1 MASKR
6 GTSTGPAR
14 TMVEDEQGR
23 RPFMRGIM
31 VHSLMSRG
39 VDFEDAY
46 AAATA
51 IRDKLR
57 GRPVVHRDEVARIVD
72 ELLGERLEERPV
84 ALLRTIDVVQGRER
98 RPFSKGVLA
107 QSLLAAALAPD
118 EAFRIAQEIEATL
131 LGRGFAE
138 IERSALRTLV
148 HETLAHTSERLAT
161 RYDVWRDFQASD
173 KPMILLLAGAPG
185 VGKTSLAQEVAYRL
199 GITGVTSTDAI
210 REVMRIMLSK
220 ELAPA
225 IHVSSYDAHTQVH
238 GLEQSEDPVIEA
250 YRNQAATVAIGAK
263 AMIRRAIAENT
274 SLILEGVSILPGLI
288 DPEEWRDSAHVIF
301 LAVATLEEDAFEG
314 RFAARGEHSGS
325 RPAHRYLRNLD
336 HILRIQEHIL
346 ELSDHHELPIVDND
360 SFEASVLSVLRH
372 VTETL
377 RKQGGNDGPSVA

>member
-6 GTSTGPAR
+6 GTEQGPAR
-14 TMVEDEQGR
+14 IMIEGEHGR

-51 IRDKLR
+51 IRDRLR
-57 GRPVVHRDEVARIVD
+57 GRELVHRDEVTEIV
-72 ELLGERLEERPV
+72 EEMLGERLEERPV
-84 ALLRTIDVVQGRER
+84 VLLRTITVREGENT

-131 LGRGFAE
+131 LSRGISDIDRA
-138 IERSALRTLV
+138 ALRELV
-148 HETLAHTSERLAT
+148 HETLARTSERLAT
-161 RYDVWRDFQASD
+161 RYRVWRDFQASD
-173 KPMILLLAGAPG
+173 KPMVLLLAGAPG
-185 VGKTSLAQEVAYRL
+185 VGKTSLAQEVAHRL
-199 GITGVTSTDAI
+199 SITGVTSTDGI
-210 REVMRIMLSK
+210 REVMRIMLSQ

-225 IHVSSYDAHTQVH
+225 IHASSYDAHRQVG
-238 GLEQSEDPVIEA
+238 GLDQSEDPVIEA

-263 AMIRRAIAENT
+263 AMIRRAIEENT
-274 SLILEGVSILPGLI
+274 SVILEGVSILPGML
-288 DPEEWRDSAHVIF
+288 DLEAWRDAAHVIF

-314 RFAARGEHSGS
+314 RFAARGERSER
-325 RPAHRYLRNLD
+325 RPAHRYIQNLD
-336 HILRIQEHIL
+336 NILRIQEHIL
-346 ELSDHHELPIVDND
+346 ELADHHGLPIVDND

-377 RKQGGNDGPSVA
+377 RKQTEK